1 MSTVIYLLWYQVAY
15 EFLCVVSS
23 DSSVDRSVQVHTS
36 LPPKVDGQLRC
47 YLKLKV
53 SHIAW
58 LIPNS
63 PDVTHVRVC
72 WWGEDGPGTLFRYY
86 SSLLTTLS
94 L

>member
-1 MSTVIYLLWYQVAY
+1 MKGYLTL
-15 EFLCVVSS
+15 LLL
-23 DSSVDRSVQVHTS
+23 DTSVDRTVAVYTS

-63 PDVTHVRVC
+63 PDTTHVRVH
-72 WWGEDGPGTLFRYY
+72 WWGEDGPGTLFRYCCTNVIFVCLCRVCY
-86 SSLLTTLS
+86 C
-94 L
+94 

>member
-1 MSTVIYLLWYQVAY
+1 MKGCITLL
-15 EFLCVVSS
+15 LL
-23 DSSVDRSVQVHTS
+23 DSSVDRTVTVHTS

-63 PDVTHVRVC
+63 PNITHVRVH

-86 SSLLTTLS
+86 CKNIIIVCLCPVRYH
-94 L
+94 